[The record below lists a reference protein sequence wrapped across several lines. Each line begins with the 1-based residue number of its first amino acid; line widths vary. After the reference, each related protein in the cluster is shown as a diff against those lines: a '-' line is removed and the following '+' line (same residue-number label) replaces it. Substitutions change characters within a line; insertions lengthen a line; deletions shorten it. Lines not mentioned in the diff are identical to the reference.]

1 MFDRV
6 EAMLALY
13 RAGFA
18 ADPKLTQLPPLR

>member
-18 ADPKLTQLPPLR
+18 ADPELTQLPSLR